1 MKRTLKGLLL
11 FSGLLMACSGA
22 KKTVSGAA
30 PASKTPVTIRLELS
44 TTVFTPDKNP
54 DDGLVCYITNNTE
67 NMLEIGMDTLF
78 RFFTLYG
85 QGNSQKYP
93 MFLNYNLPPEFSSK
107 DKLYIDPGKT
117 EAIFRSPLNQL
128 FFNQLRFG
136 KGENGW
142 MWQSTIKQKVDFSPV
157 HDYDKL
163 QKEALFWF
171 DLKWGGKNYSSNKVL
186 LHVTP
191 KS

>member
-1 MKRTLKGLLL
+1 MKKAFKEIIL
-11 FSGLLMACSGA
+11 FSGLLMACVGA
-22 KKTVSGAA
+22 KKNSAVTASGIKS
-30 PASKTPVTIRLELS
+30 PITIKLELS
-44 TTVFTPDKNP
+44 TAVFTPDKNP
-54 DDGLVCYITNNTE
+54 DDGLVCYLTNNTE

-78 RFFTLYG
+78 KFFTLYG

-93 MFLNYNLPPEFSSK
+93 MFLNYNLPAEFSSK

-117 EAIFRSPLNQL
+117 EAIFRSPLDQL

-136 KGENGW
+136 KGESGW

-163 QKEALFWF
+163 QKEALLWF
-171 DLKWGGKNYSSNKVL
+171 DLKWGGQNYSSNKVKL
-186 LHVTP
+186 QVTP